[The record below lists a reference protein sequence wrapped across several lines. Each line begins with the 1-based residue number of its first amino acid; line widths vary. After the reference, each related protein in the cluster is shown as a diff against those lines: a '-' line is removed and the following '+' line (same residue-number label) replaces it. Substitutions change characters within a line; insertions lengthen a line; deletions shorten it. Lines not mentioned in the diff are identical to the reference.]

1 MVDDV
6 RFANEQERVKRLG
19 GFIVHVHGRN
29 GTASTHPSD
38 NMDWL
43 VADYTIDNNGSL
55 AELDDKVKQ
64 LIERIREDVWK

>member
-1 MVDDV
+1 M
-6 RFANEQERVKRLG
+6 NKNVKRLG

-29 GTASTHPSD
+29 GAASGHLSD

-43 VADYTIDNNGSL
+43 VPDYDIENNGSMF
-55 AELDDKVKQ
+55 ELDVKVKQ